1 MSEQIIPSQRVKGEK
16 ITIGFEYNGRSTFEH
31 FCEDEYLLL
40 TGIDSDLYDVHSM
53 SCHLAQPSQ

>member
-1 MSEQIIPSQRVKGEK
+1 MSEQITPSQRVKGEK

-40 TGIDSDLYDVHSM
+40 TGIVSHDTM